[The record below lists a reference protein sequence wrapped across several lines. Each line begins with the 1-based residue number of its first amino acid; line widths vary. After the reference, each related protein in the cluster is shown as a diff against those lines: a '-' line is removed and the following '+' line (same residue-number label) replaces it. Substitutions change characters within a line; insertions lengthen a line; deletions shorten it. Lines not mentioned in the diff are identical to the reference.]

1 MSLISRYLFLMILI
15 VAAISCSHKKITPS
29 PETISIDLKAQT
41 IISHQASRSSEWTG
55 VYRGTL
61 PCADCEGI
69 ETELTLNKDNSF
81 LLKTIYLGKGE
92 KSYEEKGTF
101 SWNVEGNTIV
111 LSGTKDRP
119 RLYFMGENEIIQL
132 DMEGNKI
139 TGSLSDHYILKKTTA
154 QIPET
159 SKLAGNWE
167 LNFIAG
173 QSISFDSLY
182 PEKKPNISFDI
193 SNSTV
198 SGNTS
203 CNNFNGR
210 LNADGN
216 KISFNEPMA
225 MTRMICMDG
234 NGENV
239 FMETLKK
246 INSYSITDEG
256 KTLIFIMGDIAM
268 MRFTKK

>member
-15 VAAISCSHKKITPS
+15 VATISCIH
-29 PETISIDLKAQT
+29 
-41 IISHQASRSSEWTG
+41 
-55 VYRGTL
+55 
-61 PCADCEGI
+61 
-69 ETELTLNKDNSF
+69 
-81 LLKTIYLGKGE
+81 
-92 KSYEEKGTF
+92 
-101 SWNVEGNTIV
+101 
-111 LSGTKDRP
+111 
-119 RLYFMGENEIIQL
+119 
-132 DMEGNKI
+132 
-139 TGSLSDHYILKKTTA
+139 KKTTT

-159 SKLAGNWE
+159 AKLAGNWE
-167 LNFIAG
+167 LIFITG
-173 QSISFDSLY
+173 QNISFDSLY
-182 PEKKPNISFDI
+182 PDKKPNISFDI
-193 SNSTV
+193 SNTIV

-234 NGENV
+234 KGENV

-246 INSYSITDEG
+246 INSYSITDDG
-256 KTLIFIMGDIAM
+256 KTLTFIVGDIAM

>member
-1 MSLISRYLFLMILI
+1 MSIRCRYLFLMILI
-15 VAAISCSHKKITPS
+15 VATISCSP
-29 PETISIDLKAQT
+29 
-41 IISHQASRSSEWTG
+41 
-55 VYRGTL
+55 
-61 PCADCEGI
+61 
-69 ETELTLNKDNSF
+69 
-81 LLKTIYLGKGE
+81 
-92 KSYEEKGTF
+92 
-101 SWNVEGNTIV
+101 
-111 LSGTKDRP
+111 
-119 RLYFMGENEIIQL
+119 
-132 DMEGNKI
+132 
-139 TGSLSDHYILKKTTA
+139 KKTTA

-167 LNFIAG
+167 LSFITG
-173 QSISFDSLY
+173 QSISLDSLY
-182 PEKKPNISFDI
+182 PDKKPSISFDI
-193 SNSTV
+193 SNTTV

-210 LNADGN
+210 FNLDGN

-225 MTRMICMDG
+225 MSRMICMDG

-268 MRFTKK
+268 MQFTKK

>member
-1 MSLISRYLFLMILI
+1 M
-15 VAAISCSHKKITPS
+15 
-29 PETISIDLKAQT
+29 
-41 IISHQASRSSEWTG
+41 
-55 VYRGTL
+55 
-61 PCADCEGI
+61 
-69 ETELTLNKDNSF
+69 
-81 LLKTIYLGKGE
+81 
-92 KSYEEKGTF
+92 
-101 SWNVEGNTIV
+101 
-111 LSGTKDRP
+111 
-119 RLYFMGENEIIQL
+119 
-132 DMEGNKI
+132 
-139 TGSLSDHYILKKTTA
+139 
-154 QIPET
+154 PET

-182 PEKKPNISFDI
+182 PDKKPSISFDI
-193 SNSTV
+193 SDTTV

-225 MTRMICMDG
+225 MTRMICIDG

-246 INSYSITDEG
+246 INSYSITDDG
-256 KTLIFIMGDIAM
+256 KTLILMMGEISM
-268 MRFTKK
+268 MRFAKK